1 MKVSF
6 GIKFGAL
13 MLITIM
19 ALVGSM
25 LVFFHQDTMGT
36 MKTDLKDR
44 IGDVARTSAFIL
56 DEEDRLLIE
65 TFRDQIYARLPADY
79 EKTAQKFERLSK
91 SGDESQGSADKLF
104 SMDASSN
111 IQNEYDF
118 QYIVQL
124 LRRMQAGSKVQ
135 TDTLSFL
142 EQESLSESDASDV
155 AWAFLMVLVPGVEAN
170 NMLMV
175 LADSHYEGDGENSAN
190 PIGTLYASDEFYAK
204 PFDGKTAVSEDWY
217 QDKYGKLMSGLVP
230 IKNKDGEVIAALG
243 VDWLVDDFSQRIND
257 RRNFSLL
264 IFAFA
269 VAMALVLTF
278 LITAWISIPLG
289 KLRIGAEQ
297 LSKQDFEH
305 KVSIKSKDEFGL
317 LATTYNKV
325 SIELGKFTRDLD
337 GIVQAKTAQLTKA
350 KEEVLALNN
359 ILNQENVHLGAEVS
373 NLIALRE
380 RSLPYLDTVEQLTS
394 LNDYDIAFHYL
405 PSQAVCGDFWQVQMD
420 DQQANVTFG
429 QVSGYGLETAMV
441 AMQVQSLLK
450 ANSGSQVGPLA
461 TVNQYLFEQQQSINL
476 NLYCKV
482 LSVQIIQDQL
492 TVMGSGEAPLKYSS
506 KGASNIELA
515 NMLPLGVGANIELEP
530 VLLSLL
536 KNEGVL
542 LFSGGFKQA
551 LAKLHNVNAD
561 ALQPADII
569 ELSGVLNNN
578 ANALLEEIKQQS
590 WFDEFNQDI
599 SFIVIHHKGSL

>member
-1 MKVSF
+1 
-6 GIKFGAL
+6 
-13 MLITIM
+13 
-19 ALVGSM
+19 
-25 LVFFHQDTMGT
+25 
-36 MKTDLKDR
+36 
-44 IGDVARTSAFIL
+44 
-56 DEEDRLLIE
+56 
-65 TFRDQIYARLPADY
+65 
-79 EKTAQKFERLSK
+79 
-91 SGDESQGSADKLF
+91 
-104 SMDASSN
+104 
-111 IQNEYDF
+111 
-118 QYIVQL
+118 
-124 LRRMQAGSKVQ
+124 
-135 TDTLSFL
+135 
-142 EQESLSESDASDV
+142 
-155 AWAFLMVLVPGVEAN
+155 
-170 NMLMV
+170 
-175 LADSHYEGDGENSAN
+175 
-190 PIGTLYASDEFYAK
+190 
-204 PFDGKTAVSEDWY
+204 
-217 QDKYGKLMSGLVP
+217 
-230 IKNKDGEVIAALG
+230 VIAALG

-317 LATTYNKV
+317 LATTFNKV
-325 SIELGKFTRDLD
+325 SLELGKFTRDLD

-506 KGASNIELA
+506 KGTSNIELA

-530 VLLSLL
+530 VSLSLL